1 MTYTIGEN
9 TYTIEDI
16 QSILDGTME
25 GNSPELQTAALSIQ
39 EAIDEGIEPPTSIP
53 LPSMEVE

>member
-39 EAIDEGIEPPTSIP
+39 EAIDEGIEPST
-53 LPSMEVE
+53 EVE